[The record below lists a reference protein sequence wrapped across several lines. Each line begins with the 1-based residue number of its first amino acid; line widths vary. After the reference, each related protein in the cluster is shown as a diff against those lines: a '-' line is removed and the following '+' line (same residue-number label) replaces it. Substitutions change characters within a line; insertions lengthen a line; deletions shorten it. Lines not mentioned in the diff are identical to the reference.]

1 MFFLMGTFLR
11 DLKYRVTVLE
21 ESYVYSHM
29 LDENMN
35 AVNENMN
42 AVTIEKPQFLT
53 AFTVYRRIIQDLNYE
68 RGG

>member
-1 MFFLMGTFLR
+1 MR

-29 LDENMN
+29 LD
-35 AVNENMN
+35 ENMN

>member
-11 DLKYRVTVLE
+11 DLKYQVTVLE

-29 LDENMN
+29 LD
-35 AVNENMN
+35 ENMN